1 VTGTTLNLLRFRPS
15 RNRHSRGQAL
25 VEFAL
30 VLPLL
35 VLILTG
41 VMQFGLLFWAQI
53 TLTQVARD
61 TGRWAVSQES
71 CSPAVVNVAAQA
83 NAIAAKSTLFGWSV
97 SNPITLSAGP
107 TWIDQTPP
115 PHVSVPCPPDDN
127 REIWVITFEL
137 EHDVPVFLPG
147 FGNTWTLHS
156 EVQFRMEPAPA

>member
-1 VTGTTLNLLRFRPS
+1 MTGTTLNLLRFRSS

-61 TGRWAVSQES
+61 TGRWAVSQEA
-71 CSPAVVNVAAQA
+71 CNTGTVNIAGQA
-83 NAIAAKSTLFGWSV
+83 NAIAAKSTLFGWSA
-97 SNPITLSAGP
+97 SNPIVVSIGP
-107 TWIDQTPP
+107 TWVDATPGGATT
-115 PHVSVPCPPDDN
+115 PCPPDDN
-127 REIWVITFEL
+127 RDVFNLTFEL
-137 EHDVPVFLPG
+137 SHNVPVFLPG
-147 FGNTWTLHS
+147 FGETWTLRS

>member
-1 VTGTTLNLLRFRPS
+1 MIETTLNHLRFRSS

-35 VLILTG
+35 VLIMTG
-41 VMQFGLLFWAQI
+41 IMQFGLLFWAQI

-71 CSPAVVNVAAQA
+71 CDPASMSVNIAAQA
-83 NAIAAKSTLFGWSV
+83 NAIADRSTLFGWSLA
-97 SNPITLSAGP
+97 NPITVSGLTYPDA
-107 TWIDQTPP
+107 TPGGAL
-115 PHVSVPCPPDDN
+115 PCPPDDN
-127 REIWVITFEL
+127 REIYHINFEL